1 MVGYFKGVSI
11 YTFSL
16 FYFVVG
22 IKHFTDVNFFAS
34 IMPPYIP
41 FHEFFIY
48 LSGFFE
54 ILFGFLLL
62 FKKTR
67 KFAGIGLIYLLVF
80 IFPANIHLYL
90 SEVAQ
95 KALSITQNDAL
106 IRLPFQLP
114 LMVIAYWHA
123 EENSSRPFN
132 IFCSFLFIPTILYF
146 ISLGI
151 E

>member
-1 MVGYFKGVSI
+1 
-11 YTFSL
+11 
-16 FYFVVG
+16 
-22 IKHFTDVNFFAS
+22 
-34 IMPPYIP
+34 MPPYIP

-80 IFPANIHLYL
+80 VFPANVHLYL

-114 LMVIAYWHA
+114 LMIIAFWHS
-123 EENSSRPFN
+123 EENSTKFFD
-132 IFCSFLFIPTILYF
+132 IFCSFIFIPTILYF
-146 ISLGI
+146 FSLSL
-151 E
+151 

>member
-1 MVGYFKGVSI
+1 MVGYFKGVTI

-114 LMVIAYWHA
+114 LMVIAFWHA
-123 EENSSRPFN
+123 EEKSTKFFN
-132 IFCSFLFIPTILYF
+132 IFRSLIFIPTILYF
-146 ISLGI
+146 LSLAF
-151 E
+151 

>member
-1 MVGYFKGVSI
+1 MVGYFKGVTI

-132 IFCSFLFIPTILYF
+132 IFCSFLCIPTILYF

>member
-1 MVGYFKGVSI
+1 MLGYFKSVTI
-11 YTFSL
+11 YVFSL
-16 FYFVVG
+16 FYLVVG
-22 IKHFTDVNFFAS
+22 IKHFTDVNFFVS
-34 IMPPYIP
+34 IMPTYIP

-54 ILFGFLLL
+54 ILFGFLLI
-62 FKKTR
+62 FKRTR

-80 IFPANIHLYL
+80 VFPANVHLYL

-114 LMVIAYWHA
+114 LMIIAFWHS
-123 EENSSRPFN
+123 EENSTKFFD
-132 IFCSFLFIPTILYF
+132 IFCSFIFIPTILYF
-146 ISLGI
+146 FSLSL
-151 E
+151 

>member
-1 MVGYFKGVSI
+1 MVGYFKSVTI

-16 FYFVVG
+16 FYLVVG
-22 IKHFTDVNFFAS
+22 IKHFTDVNFFVS

-54 ILFGFLLL
+54 ILFGLLL
-62 FKKTR
+62 IFKKTR

-80 IFPANIHLYL
+80 VFPANVHLCL

-114 LMVIAYWHA
+114 LMIIAFWHA
-123 EENSSRPFN
+123 EENSTKLFN
-132 IFCSFLFIPTILYF
+132 VLCSIIFIPTILYF
-146 ISLGI
+146 LLLMF
-151 E
+151 

>member
-1 MVGYFKGVSI
+1 MVGYFKGVTI

-123 EENSSRPFN
+123 EEN
-132 IFCSFLFIPTILYF
+132 
-146 ISLGI
+146 
-151 E
+151 

>member
-1 MVGYFKGVSI
+1 MLGYFKKLTI

-16 FYFVVG
+16 FYLVVG
-22 IKHFTDVNFFAS
+22 IKHFTDVNFFVS

-48 LSGFFE
+48 FSGFFE

-62 FKKTR
+62 FKRTR
-67 KFAGIGLIYLLVF
+67 KLAGIGLIYLLVF
-80 IFPANIHLYL
+80 VFPANVHLYL

-114 LMVIAYWHA
+114 LMIIAFWHS
-123 EENSSRPFN
+123 EENSTKFFD
-132 IFCSFLFIPTILYF
+132 IFCSFIFIPTILYF
-146 ISLGI
+146 FSLSL
-151 E
+151 

>member
-1 MVGYFKGVSI
+1 MLGYFKSVTI

-16 FYFVVG
+16 FYLVVG
-22 IKHFTDVNFFAS
+22 IKHFKDVNFFVS

-62 FKKTR
+62 FKRTR

-80 IFPANIHLYL
+80 VFPANVHLYL

-95 KALSITQNDAL
+95 KSLSITQNDAL

-114 LMVIAYWHA
+114 LMIIAFWHA
-123 EENSSRPFN
+123 EENSTKFLD
-132 IFCSFLFIPTILYF
+132 IFCSFIFIPTILYF
-146 ISLGI
+146 FSLSL
-151 E
+151 